1 MMLEKD
7 MADYLRNINKE
18 EDYKNTNI
26 WDMFTKFNQ
35 NKLIDED
42 VNKIMNWLWQAFND
56 IKSPYRHLG
65 VVSDDSYITAN
76 DIKEMCHIILLNND
90 ELRSK
95 LDVIGVSLFNMELN
109 KICRGYYACEYV
121 LNKYLLDDYYF
132 DYKPY
137 FNKLPE
143 KIQNT
148 WIGNFIIKDKPALY
162 FFAMDVIKY
171 LLSTDINNATKYHTI
186 DMLSYIG
193 NNTEFETF
201 LIRDTYVKLLNYS
214 SNIKDYET
222 EKFNKFKEEIKA
234 WFSNRISTSLF
245 AFNSKC
251 TDFIFELFLNLHND
265 IYRKFILN
273 EDVENKIINKET
285 LNMGGKDE

>member
-1 MMLEKD
+1 MILEKD
-7 MADYLRNINKE
+7 MADYLRNINTKE
-18 EDYKNTNI
+18 DFKNTNI

-42 VNKIMNWLWQAFND
+42 VNKIMNGLWKVFND

-109 KICRGYYACEYV
+109 KVCRGYYACEYV

-143 KIQNT
+143 KIQST
-148 WIGNFIIKDKPALY
+148 WVGNFLIKDKPALY
-162 FFAMDVIKY
+162 FFAMDVINY
-171 LLSTDINNATKYHTI
+171 LLSTDINNATKYHII
-186 DMLSYIG
+186 DMLSYMG
-193 NNTEFETF
+193 NNTEFETY

-214 SNIKDYET
+214 NNIKDYKAE
-222 EKFNKFKEEIKA
+222 EFNKFKEEIKA

-245 AFNSKC
+245 AFNSNC

-273 EDVENKIINKET
+273 EDIENKVISKDT
-285 LNMGGKDE
+285 LNLGGKDE

>member
-76 DIKEMCHIILLNND
+76 DIKEMCHIILLNNE

-143 KIQNT
+143 KIQNI
-148 WIGNFIIKDKPALY
+148 WIGNFLIKDKPALY

-171 LLSTDINNATKYHTI
+171 LLSTDINNATKYRTI

-193 NNTEFETF
+193 NNTKFETF

-214 SNIKDYET
+214 HNIKDYKAE
-222 EKFNKFKEEIKA
+222 EFNKFKEEIKA

-245 AFNSKC
+245 VFNSNC

-265 IYRKFILN
+265 IYRKFILS
-273 EDVENKIINKET
+273 EDIENKVITEET
-285 LNMGGKDE
+285 LNIGGKDE

>member
-76 DIKEMCHIILLNND
+76 DIKEMCHIILLNNE

-143 KIQNT
+143 KIQST
-148 WIGNFIIKDKPALY
+148 WIGSFIIKDKPALY

-245 AFNSKC
+245 AFNPKC

-265 IYRKFILN
+265 IYRKFILS
-273 EDVENKIINKET
+273 EDIENKVITEET
-285 LNMGGKDE
+285 LNIGGKDE